1 MTISNKI
8 AMDIAIDNMGAT
20 AIACPAWVYIILG
33 VVALILVSSI
43 IAIFTV
49 NK

>member
-8 AMDIAIDNMGAT
+8 AMDITIANVDAT
-20 AIACPAWVYIILG
+20 ACPAWMYIVLG
-33 VVALILVSSI
+33 IVTLILVSSI
-43 IAIFTV
+43 VAIFTV

>member
-8 AMDIAIDNMGAT
+8 AMDITIANMGA
-20 AIACPAWVYIILG
+20 ACPAWMYIVFGI
-33 VVALILVSSI
+33 VVLILISSI
-43 IAIFTV
+43 VAIFTV